1 MSKIF
6 TKRTLSETGLVIV
19 AIVLAI
25 GFAVGV
31 LLKVSVPTDFVTLVS
46 TVVGGLL
53 GFVYHT
59 APNTTTTPNTD
70 TVDSSTPT
78 NNKVI
83 GS

>member
-1 MSKIF
+1 MGKF
-6 TKRTLSETGLVIV
+6 LTKRALSETGLVIV

-25 GFAVGV
+25 GFSVGV
-31 LLKVSVPTDFVTLVS
+31 LLKVSVPTDFVTLAS

-59 APNTTTTPNTD
+59 APTTNTTD
-70 TVDSSTPT
+70 TSESSTPT
-78 NNKVI
+78 SNKVL